1 MLRVDV
7 GVFGRMDLG
16 SELEMRQDKFRGNLF
31 VANLP
36 KGFTDAELAQLFDPF
51 GIVVNAFLARDAET
65 GEPKG
70 HGLVNVAP
78 EKAAKAAVAALNGS
92 RVGDRQVEVRIA
104 DPGMSINIPRPR
116 GAGRRPAPP
125 RPPVSADVAAQPRR
139 QVIVEYRKPRRTMA

>member
-1 MLRVDV
+1 
-7 GVFGRMDLG
+7 
-16 SELEMRQDKFRGNLF
+16 MRQDKFRGNLF

-51 GIVVNAFLARDAET
+51 GIVVSAFLARDAT
-65 GEPKG
+65 TREPKG

-92 RVGDRQVEVRIA
+92 RVGDREIEVRVA
-104 DPGMSINIPRPR
+104 DPDMSITIPRPQ
-116 GAGRRPAPP
+116 GAGRRPAPA
-125 RPPVSADVAAQPRR
+125 RPALPPESTAPPRR